1 MLYQIE
7 NATYDDVNGIIKRKS
22 IEYKLTKTQKNL
34 LNYFIQN
41 PTLIIS
47 KQTLMEKVWNRI
59 VTENSV
65 DQMISYL
72 RNYLEEN
79 PAKPT
84 IIVTHFGKGISFEAP
99 VVIKPNP
106 EIKEVDRYKK
116 SRVPFLLLALLIV
129 FFLFFFY
136 WNDSENNIQEM
147 GNSSKPPIGNKRILV
162 LPTTFGN
169 KDIDSVSQIGIHSLM
184 QTTFN
189 NLDSEGQLLFD
200 NTSLSAQQAIEKHW
214 RLEDDLIVLHTN
226 IIKNGEIYES
236 IIELNDGI
244 NQYEK
249 IHLSANNINDLVNNQ
264 MAYIADIN
272 QSVNTDNGLIL
283 PGSTSNDKYI
293 LALGYKKLGDLEK
306 AKKLLKQI
314 LYENED
320 NHQVRLSLAEI
331 LYAENAYDES
341 LSQLNTL
348 KATDAYQTMATEI
361 ELGIA
366 KVNTAKKWFDQV
378 IDDLTNFQ
386 AKHSKISDIKIAKIQ
401 LQLADA
407 HLALSHLKTAMKFYK
422 LAIAKVDEL
431 LNPFIFAQS
440 YFGQAEILLK
450 SSLDS
455 EVFELYKKAYEN
467 ALLAQDIPFQIKAL
481 NRMSFISMN
490 NYDWGRAI
498 NLTKQVIALH
508 EMGNDKNNLG
518 ISLGTLV
525 AILNLRGEFT
535 QAQEVN
541 ERLSKIA
548 VEIKSDTL
556 QLHYLHY
563 KAVLT
568 MNHFD
573 WISTQQI
580 IDEQLQ
586 LAKHAKNYGMQL
598 NNAFLQLELILL
610 KKDPDNFMLEWDK
623 GVSEIKKLGFERYQ
637 VYMDLYLAR
646 YYALIADDKKAIE
659 LFKNVSERA
668 LQSKDIKIYVDAQT
682 RMAKVLL
689 KSKPKETLDLLNTLE
704 QYNPHPNPYLDLK
717 AQALYKLGKNIEA
730 LSILNQAKLVY
741 HESWTAENQALLG
754 SIQSSI
760 ADN

>member
-7 NATYDDVNGIIKRKS
+7 NANYDDVNGVMVKKGK
-22 IEYKLTKTQKNL
+22 EYKLTKTQKNL
-34 LNYFIQN
+34 LNYLIKN
-41 PTLIIS
+41 PCTILS
-47 KQTLMEKVWNRI
+47 KQTLMEEVWNRV

-65 DQMISYL
+65 DQIISYL

-84 IIVTHFGKGISFEAP
+84 IIVTHFGKGISFETLA
-99 VVIKPNP
+99 VKIK
-106 EIKEVDRYKK
+106 KDSGQTKK
-116 SRVPFLLLALLIV
+116 NSNNLLWLTLLITLT
-129 FFLFFFY
+129 LFFVY
-136 WNDSENNIQEM
+136 WINKTNNNPDTDI
-147 GNSSKPPIGNKRILV
+147 SSQAALSNKKMLILPI
-162 LPTTFGN
+162 TFSDKN
-169 KDIDSVSQIGIHSLM
+169 IDSVAQIGIRSLM
-184 QTTFN
+184 KTTFN

-214 RLEDDLIVLHTN
+214 RLEDDLLVIRSN

-244 NQYEK
+244 NTYK
-249 IHLSANNINDLVNNQ
+249 PILLSANNINDLVNNQ
-264 MAYIADIN
+264 IAYIADFSQSMTEDKDIN
-272 QSVNTDNGLIL
+272 L
-283 PGSTSNDKYI
+283 PDFTSNDKYI
-293 LALGYKKLGDLEK
+293 LALGYKKLGNLEK
-306 AKKLLKQI
+306 AQKLIKEI
-314 LYENED
+314 LYEDEE
-320 NHQVRLSLAEI
+320 NHPVRLSLAEI
-331 LYAENAYDES
+331 LYTENAYDES

-348 KATDAYQTMATEI
+348 KATDAYQTMAAEI

-366 KVNTAKKWFDQV
+366 KVNYSKKLFDQG
-378 IDDLTNFQ
+378 IDDLTLFQ
-386 AKHSKISDIKIAKIQ
+386 AKHSNISDIKIAKIQ

-422 LAIAKVDEL
+422 QSIAKVDAL
-431 LNPFIFAQS
+431 LNSFIFAQS

-455 EVFELYKKAYEN
+455 NVFELYKKAYEN

-490 NYDWGRAI
+490 NYEWEKAI

-541 ERLSKIA
+541 ERLGKIA
-548 VEIKSDTL
+548 AEINSETL
-556 QLHYLHY
+556 HLHYLHY

-568 MNHFD
+568 MNNFD
-573 WISTQQI
+573 WISAQQL

-586 LAKHAKNYGMQL
+586 LAKSAKNYSMQL
-598 NNAFLQLELILL
+598 NNTFLQLELILL
-610 KKDPDNFMLEWDK
+610 KKDSGNFMPEWDK
-623 GVSEIKKLGFERYQ
+623 GVAEIKQLGFERYQ

-646 YYALIADDKKAIE
+646 YLALIADDKKAIK

-689 KSKPKETLDLLNTLE
+689 KSSPKETLDLLNKLE
-704 QYNPHPNPYLDLK
+704 QYNPHPNPYLDVK
-717 AQALYKLGKNIEA
+717 AEALYKLGKKIEA

-741 HESWTAENQALLG
+741 HESWTAENQALLELIKKDLK
-754 SIQSSI
+754 S
-760 ADN
+760 

>member
-7 NATYDDVNGIIKRKS
+7 NTTYDDVNGIVVKKGK
-22 IEYKLTKTQKNL
+22 EYKLTKTQKNL

-41 PTLIIS
+41 PATILS
-47 KQTLMEKVWNRI
+47 KQTLMEEVWNRV

-65 DQMISYL
+65 DQMVSYL
-72 RNYLEEN
+72 RNYLEDN
-79 PAKPT
+79 PTKPT
-84 IIVTHFGKGISFEAP
+84 IIVTHFGKGISFEAKATES
-99 VVIKPNP
+99 KPNF
-106 EIKEVDRYKK
+106 EQTENQQQKK
-116 SRVPFLLLALLIV
+116 RFLWLTLAATLVLFSVYWINKSNINKNTRISSQVAAVNKKILI
-129 FFLFFFY
+129 
-136 WNDSENNIQEM
+136 
-147 GNSSKPPIGNKRILV
+147 
-162 LPTTFGN
+162 LPTTFTDKN
-169 KDIDSVSQIGIHSLM
+169 IDSVAQIGIRSLM
-184 QTTFN
+184 QSTFN
-189 NLDSEGQLLFD
+189 NLDSEGQLVFD

-214 RLEDDLIVLHTN
+214 RLEDDLIVLRTN

-236 IIELNDGI
+236 IIELDDGI

-249 IHLSANNINDLVNNQ
+249 IHLSAKNIDDLVNIQ

-272 QSVNTDNGLIL
+272 Q
-283 PGSTSNDKYI
+283 PKTSNNDLAIPDFTSNNQYI
-293 LALGYKKLGDLEK
+293 LALGYIKLGDLKK
-306 AKKLLKQI
+306 AKELIKQT
-314 LYENED
+314 LFEDEN

-331 LYAENAYDES
+331 LYTENDYDKS

-366 KVNTAKKWFDQV
+366 KVNTAKKRFEQV

-386 AKHSKISDIKIAKIQ
+386 AKHSNISQIKIAKIQ

-407 HLALSHLKTAMKFYK
+407 HLALTHLKTAMKFYK
-422 LAIAKVDEL
+422 QAITKIDEL

-440 YFGQAEILLK
+440 YFGQAEILMK
-450 SSLDS
+450 ASLNTKVY
-455 EVFELYKKAYEN
+455 EMYKKSYEN
-467 ALLAQDIPFQIKAL
+467 ALLAQNVPFQIKAL
-481 NRMSFISMN
+481 NKMSFISMN
-490 NYDWGRAI
+490 NYEWEKAI
-498 NLTKQVIALH
+498 NLTKQVISLH

-541 ERLSKIA
+541 ERLGKIA
-548 VEIKSDTL
+548 AEIKSDTL

-568 MNHFD
+568 MNHFN
-573 WISTQQI
+573 WISAQQI

-586 LAKHAKNYGMQL
+586 LAQSAKNYGMQL

-610 KKDPDNFMLEWDK
+610 KKDQESFMPEWDK
-623 GVSEIKKLGFERYQ
+623 RVAEIRQLGFERYQ

-646 YYALIADDKKAIE
+646 YHALIADDKKATE

-689 KSKPKETLDLLNTLE
+689 KSSPKETLELLNKLE

-741 HESWTAENQALLG
+741 HESWTAENQALLE
-754 SIQSSI
+754 SIKTTV
-760 ADN
+760 N

>member
-1 MLYQIE
+1 MLYKI
-7 NATYDDVNGIIKRKS
+7 AKTTYDDVNGIVVNKGK
-22 IEYKLTKTQKNL
+22 EHKLTKTQKNL

-41 PTLIIS
+41 PGIILS
-47 KQTLMEKVWNRI
+47 KQTLMEEVWGRVI
-59 VTENSV
+59 TENSV
-65 DQMISYL
+65 DQIISHL

-79 PAKPT
+79 PAKPC
-84 IIVTHFGKGISFEAP
+84 IIVTHFGKGISFEAQ
-99 VVIKPNP
+99 VVKTKKDSEQSNKNSKNSLWLMLLVALALFFVYWLNKTNDNP
-106 EIKEVDRYKK
+106 E
-116 SRVPFLLLALLIV
+116 S
-129 FFLFFFY
+129 
-136 WNDSENNIQEM
+136 NIPAQADL
-147 GNSSKPPIGNKRILV
+147 GNKKMLI

-169 KDIDSVSQIGIHSLM
+169 KGVDSVKQAGIRSLM
-184 QTTFN
+184 QSTFN

-200 NTSLSAQQAIEKHW
+200 NASLSAQQAIEKHW
-214 RLEDDLIVLHTN
+214 RLEDDLLVIRSN
-226 IIKNGEIYES
+226 ITKNGEIYES

-244 NQYEK
+244 NTYK
-249 IHLSANNINDLVNNQ
+249 PVRLSANNINDLVNNQ
-264 MAYIADIN
+264 MVYIADFSQSKSKDKDIN
-272 QSVNTDNGLIL
+272 L
-283 PGSTSNDKYI
+283 PNLTNNDKYI

-306 AKKLLKQI
+306 AKKLIKEI
-314 LYENED
+314 LFEDEEN
-320 NHQVRLSLAEI
+320 HSVRLILAEI
-331 LYAENAYDES
+331 LYTENAYDES

-348 KATDAYQTMATEI
+348 KATDAYQSMAAEI

-366 KVNTAKKWFDQV
+366 KVNYAKKRFEQV

-422 LAIAKVDEL
+422 LAITKVDAL

-440 YFGQAEILLK
+440 YFGQADVILK
-450 SSLDS
+450 SSTDS
-455 EVFELYKKAYEN
+455 EVFELYKKAYEK

-481 NRMSFISMN
+481 NKMSFIAMN
-490 NYDWGRAI
+490 NYEWEKAI

-518 ISLGTLV
+518 IGLGNLV
-525 AILNLRGEFT
+525 TILNLRGEFT

-541 ERLSKIA
+541 ERLGKLA
-548 VEIKSDTL
+548 TEINSDTL

-568 MNHFD
+568 MNNFD
-573 WISTQQI
+573 WISAQQL

-586 LAKHAKNYGMQL
+586 LAKLAKNYSMQL

-610 KKDPDNFMLEWDK
+610 TKDQESFMPEWDK
-623 GVSEIKKLGFERYQ
+623 RVAKIKQLGFERYQ

-646 YYALIADDKKAIE
+646 YFALIGEDEKAIE
-659 LFKNVSERA
+659 LFKNVSERT

-689 KSKPKETLDLLNTLE
+689 KSSPKETLDLLNKLE
-704 QYNPHPNPYLDLK
+704 QHNPHPNPYLDVK
-717 AQALYKLGKNIEA
+717 AEALYKLGKKIEA

-741 HESWTAENQALLG
+741 HESWTAENQALLE
-754 SIQSSI
+754 SIESSI
-760 ADN
+760 IANQ